1 MENFK
6 EKLRICNIVMGISC
20 VVLAVVVVLGFT
32 GVIQPITG
40 DSHWLSSWNGFV
52 SGAAT
57 GVMLKMVFS
66 MVQNLRAMKDE
77 KALKKLFI
85 KENDERMKQV
95 YIHALGAAMQVC
107 LILGLASALVAG
119 YFNVTV
125 SLTILGCV
133 LTASFVSV
141 GFKVYFTRKF

>member
-66 MVQNLRAMKDE
+66 ISLSSWVMYLSQLVR
-77 KALKKLFI
+77 
-85 KENDERMKQV
+85 
-95 YIHALGAAMQVC
+95 VC
-107 LILGLASALVAG
+107 LRINLSG
-119 YFNVTV
+119 T
-125 SLTILGCV
+125 
-133 LTASFVSV
+133 
-141 GFKVYFTRKF
+141 